1 MMEGKE
7 ENMEIKN
14 SISDQNE
21 IFTQLKRVF
30 GDKNVIKEW
39 DVAKNS
45 KDAYTRELY
54 CPRVDFAV
62 GPFNIDTNID
72 YNNRLI
78 EESYQK
84 YRELLELLES
94 KSDIKDSALEPNKNP
109 RCFIVIEVENKNS
122 RKHRLGSLVNASALG
137 KIGIIVASSDR
148 VFTSFVKIRK
158 YLAFLNQAQKIEIF
172 PKNVMIITKENFMKS
187 LSNAETFKLPTIT
200 NRNMGIFHS

>member
-1 MMEGKE
+1 VVYNDIAKNFNIYDEMSQVFFFYEKVTKE
-7 ENMEIKN
+7 RCY
-14 SISDQNE
+14 SIQ
-21 IFTQLKRVF
+21 QLK
-30 GDKNVIKEW
+30 
-39 DVAKNS
+39 S
-45 KDAYTRELY
+45 KYVKKITS
-54 CPRVDFAV
+54 
-62 GPFNIDTNID
+62 N

-137 KIGIIVASSDR
+137 KTGIIVASSDR

-158 YLAFLNQAQKIEIF
+158 YLAFLNQAQK
-172 PKNVMIITKENFMKS
+172 NRRRCY
-187 LSNAETFKLPTIT
+187 FK
-200 NRNMGIFHS
+200 GI